1 MLASLLFS
9 AALMLASADD
19 SATVLVVVGA
29 EGTEE
34 YGKQFRQWA
43 ARWREAA
50 ARGGARFVAIGLESS
65 GETSDRDSLKRYLD
79 EQAAAGGQEPFWL
92 VLIGHGT
99 FDGKTAR
106 FNLRGPDV
114 AAGELAGWLA
124 PAQRPLIIINCSSA
138 SGPFI
143 NALSGPK
150 RIVMTAT
157 KSGFEHN
164 FARFGDY
171 LSAAI
176 ADPKADLDK
185 DEQTSLLEAFL
196 LAAAGVKEFYESAD
210 RLATEHALLDD
221 NGDLLGTPADWF
233 RGLRAM
239 KAPKDGASLDGL
251 RANQM
256 QLVRG
261 GHEQQLPLE
270 ARRRRDE
277 IEASLAKLREKKTQ
291 LSEDDYYRQ
300 LEPLLVELSRLYEKA
315 STTKS
320 ESARDLQR
328 IEQKQAQETKDLNND
343 GKARQ

>member
-1 MLASLLFS
+1 MLTAVVLS
-9 AALMLASADD
+9 ATLMLSSADD
-19 SATVLVVVGA
+19 CATVLVVVGA
-29 EGTEE
+29 EGSEE

-43 ARWREAA
+43 GRWREAA
-50 ARGGARFVAIGLESS
+50 ARGGARYLTVGLEPP
-65 GETSDRDSLKRYLD
+65 GETSDRDLLKRHLH
-79 EQAAAGGQEPFWL
+79 EQVAAGGREPLWL
-92 VLIGHGT
+92 VFIGHGT

-114 AAGELAGWLA
+114 AAGELAAWLT
-124 PAQRPLIIINCSSA
+124 PLERPLAIINCASA

-143 NALSGPK
+143 NELSGEK
-150 RIVMTAT
+150 RIVITAT

-221 NGDLLGTPADWF
+221 NGDRLGTPADWF
-233 RGLRAM
+233 RGLRAS
-239 KAPKDGASLDGL
+239 KAANDGAALDGL
-251 RANQM
+251 RANQW

-261 GHEQQLPLE
+261 GHEQQLPSE
-270 ARRRRDE
+270 GRRRRDE
-277 IEASLAKLREKKTQ
+277 LEAAIAALRQQKGK
-291 LSEDDYYRQ
+291 LSEDDYYGQ
-300 LEPLLVELSRLYEKA
+300 LEPLLIELSRLYE
-315 STTKS
+315 
-320 ESARDLQR
+320 
-328 IEQKQAQETKDLNND
+328 QALAPK
-343 GKARQ
+343 K